1 MLFDIIMYTL
11 CAALLAFYI
20 ALRVSPR
27 LLSWFDNWLEPIRNA
42 IYKEEVK
49 KHE

>member
-1 MLFDIIMYTL
+1 MLFDIILFAM

-27 LLSWFDNWLEPIRNA
+27 LLSRFDNWLEPIRNA
-42 IYKEEVK
+42 IYKRGGK
-49 KHE
+49 KA

>member
-1 MLFDIIMYTL
+1 MLFDIILFAM

-27 LLSWFDNWLEPIRNA
+27 LLSWFDNWLEPIRNYF
-42 IYKEEVK
+42 YKRGGK
-49 KHE
+49 K